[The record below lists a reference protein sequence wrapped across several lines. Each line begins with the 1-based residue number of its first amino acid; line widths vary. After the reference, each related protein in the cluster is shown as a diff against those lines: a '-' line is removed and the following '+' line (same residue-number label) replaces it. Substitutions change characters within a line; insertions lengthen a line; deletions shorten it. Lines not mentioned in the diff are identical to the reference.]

1 MSLNT
6 KSYIVNG
13 LQMIKWMKDMWGL
26 PRSLTGH
33 GTLKTLEYLKNINS
47 ELNIHS
53 YKSGTKVFDWEVPD
67 EWNIYDSYIEHE
79 SGKRFAEFSKNNLHV
94 LGYSIP
100 CDMNITLSKLLPHVY
115 TQIDQPEVIPYVTS
129 YYNDNW
135 GFCMSENDKKKLPE
149 GKYHVVIDA
158 KKGPGLLNLADLVIK
173 GKSDKEI
180 FFSTYVCHPSMA
192 NNELSG
198 PVLST
203 ALIQYIKS
211 QYPNPEFTYRFVFIP
226 ETIGSITYLSKN
238 IDKLKEKVI
247 CGFNLSCVGDDRA
260 YSHVESRDG
269 NNLADNALQASLIGL
284 DNMVKYSFLERGSD
298 ERQYCAPGVDLPLCG
313 FSRTKYGKYPEYHTS
328 ADNFDV
334 VTIDGLNGSFSV
346 ISSIIDAFEIGLF
359 PKNIIKCEPQLGKR
373 DLYPTISQKGN
384 NTNLNTR
391 MDVLAYAD
399 GNYNLFD
406 ISNKIRKNLKLVIS
420 EVMILEKHGLI
431 TLHK

>member
-1 MSLNT
+1 
-6 KSYIVNG
+6 
-13 LQMIKWMKDMWGL
+13 MIKWMKDMWGL

-100 CDMNITLSKLLPHVY
+100 CDMNITLSELLPHVY

>member
-1 MSLNT
+1 
-6 KSYIVNG
+6 
-13 LQMIKWMKDMWGL
+13 
-26 PRSLTGH
+26 
-33 GTLKTLEYLKNINS
+33 
-47 ELNIHS
+47 
-53 YKSGTKVFDWEVPD
+53 
-67 EWNIYDSYIEHE
+67 
-79 SGKRFAEFSKNNLHV
+79 
-94 LGYSIP
+94 
-100 CDMNITLSKLLPHVY
+100 
-115 TQIDQPEVIPYVTS
+115 
-129 YYNDNW
+129 
-135 GFCMSENDKKKLPE
+135 
-149 GKYHVVIDA
+149 
-158 KKGPGLLNLADLVIK
+158 
-173 GKSDKEI
+173 
-180 FFSTYVCHPSMA
+180 MA

>member
-1 MSLNT
+1 
-6 KSYIVNG
+6 
-13 LQMIKWMKDMWGL
+13 MIKWMKDMWGL